1 MLTIATVGGAP
12 LGLGA
17 RRWEPYRFSIG
28 GLAGIRS
35 ILDCRCPDIAGDLST
50 VAPFAE
56 RRITERSATGPM
68 ASAPRRSAHR
78 ALLRDCSARS
88 GAVKRA
94 AVLNADQISAM
105 LAAASPRDAALV
117 VLMVVGAMRVGEATL
132 LAWEDVQECAITIPG
147 GVTKS
152 GATRNFT
159 LPPAAC
165 QWLQRWRE
173 VCPTTK
179 KDWVFPG
186 IAGQPLSIRGAQ
198 TAISKLAEK
207 VGISGVSSH
216 SFRRSA
222 LTAAHQAGLSLREVA
237 EISGHRS
244 LAALERHLDQ
254 DAAREKAEAARSLLV
269 G

>member
-1 MLTIATVGGAP
+1 MKGQ
-12 LGLGA
+12 
-17 RRWEPYRFSIG
+17 
-28 GLAGIRS
+28 
-35 ILDCRCPDIAGDLST
+35 DQ
-50 VAPFAE
+50 
-56 RRITERSATGPM
+56 SAAM
-68 ASAPRRSAHR
+68 AAAPRRSADR
-78 ALLRDCSARS
+78 ALLRDRPARS
-88 GAVKRA
+88 RSVTRA
-94 AVLNADQISAM
+94 AVLSADQIRAM

-117 VLMVVGAMRVGEATL
+117 VLMCVGAMRVGETTL
-132 LAWEDVQECAITIPG
+132 LAWEDVEGCTVSIPG
-147 GVTKS
+147 GVTKT
-152 GATRNFT
+152 GQGRRFT

-165 QWLQRWRE
+165 HWLKAWRE

-179 KDWVFPG
+179 KGWVFPG
-186 IAGQPLSIRGAQ
+186 QAGQPLSVRGAQ
-198 TAISKLAEK
+198 VAITKLAEK

-244 LAALERHLDQ
+244 LAALERYLDQ